1 MVFQNQRRKIMWRLC
16 RVIISIATILVV
28 LFSCK
33 PKVPSRYIQPDEL
46 EDILYDYH
54 LANTLAQMQD
64 EHQDY
69 DSHLYRMGVLKKYGI
84 TQAEF
89 DSSLVYYM
97 RHADRLH
104 NIYENIAD
112 RLNKDAMN
120 LGASDAHIG
129 IANTSGTDTVNVW
142 KNADHF
148 LLIPYL
154 PYNKQTFSV
163 IADTAFRKGD
173 KMLLSFYTHFV
184 YQDGTKKGIAQL
196 SVRYDNDSVASRVL
210 HLSSSM
216 GYSVE
221 IPNNDSLKIKEVS
234 GFFYLAD
241 DKSGTTTTLKMMF
254 VTQVRLIRFHPTK
267 QKSTTSIPHP
277 HLSASPQTI
286 RPEELP
292 QPIDTSKLSPTNAS
306 SKEAKPATTDK
317 VLKNN
322 ENLRLPHNPQLRGN
336 PRNIPIKP
344 RQ

>member
-1 MVFQNQRRKIMWRLC
+1 MRRPN
-16 RVIISIATILVV
+16 RVIIGVATILMV
-28 LFSCK
+28 LSSCK
-33 PKVPSRYIQPDEL
+33 PKVPSQYIQPDKM

-69 DSHLYRMGVLKKYGI
+69 DSHLYRMGVLKKYGV
-84 TQAEF
+84 TQAEL

-104 NIYENIAD
+104 TIYENIAD
-112 RLNKDAMN
+112 RLNKEAMN

-129 IANTSGTDTVNVW
+129 IATTSGTDTVNVW

-148 LLIPYL
+148 LLIPYS

-163 IADTAFRKGD
+163 LADTAFRKGD

-234 GFFYLAD
+234 GFFYLGD

-254 VTQVRLIRFHPTK
+254 VNQVRLIRFHLTK
-267 QKSTTSIPHP
+267 QKSATTIAQP
-277 HLSASPQTI
+277 HLSASPRTI
-286 RPEELP
+286 RPGELS

-306 SKEAKPATTDK
+306 SKKTKQATADK
-317 VLKNN
+317 VMKNP
-322 ENLRLPHNPQLRGN
+322 ENLRLPHTPQLRDN
-336 PRNIPIKP
+336 PRNIPIKTK
-344 RQ
+344 

>member
-1 MVFQNQRRKIMWRLC
+1 MRRLC
-16 RVIISIATILVV
+16 RFFIGVATILVV
-28 LFSCK
+28 FASCK
-33 PKVPSRYIQPDEL
+33 PKVPARYIQPDEM

-84 TQAEF
+84 TQAEL

-104 NIYENIAD
+104 TIYENIAD

-129 IANTSGTDTVNVW
+129 IATTSGTDTVNVW
-142 KNADHF
+142 ENTDHF

-163 IADTAFRKGD
+163 LADTAFRKGD

-210 HLSSSM
+210 HLSSNM

-234 GFFYLAD
+234 GFFYLGD
-241 DKSGTTTTLKMMF
+241 DKSGTSTTLKMMF
-254 VTQVRLIRFHPTK
+254 VNQVRLIRFHPTK
-267 QKSTTSIPHP
+267 QKPASTLPKP
-277 HLSASPQTI
+277 NPAASPQAI
-286 RPEELP
+286 RPQEMP
-292 QPIDTSKLSPTNAS
+292 QPIDTSKLSPANAS
-306 SKEAKPATTDK
+306 SKEAK
-317 VLKNN
+317 
-322 ENLRLPHNPQLRGN
+322 
-336 PRNIPIKP
+336 
-344 RQ
+344 